1 MNVLSELAS
10 LIKQRNL
17 LEREITHLIDR
28 PANNGHIGEFVTSR
42 IFNIILKESASNKG
56 FDGYFTVPPLKDRSV
71 NIKWFAKIEGLLD
84 INPNSLPDYFLVLTG
99 PKTSAVS
106 SRGQFHPWVIN
117 FVYLFDSRQLMQN
130 LGSRN
135 LKIGIVTCVQKHLW
149 DNAEIF
155 PAHNT
160 LLEISQD
167 QREELQL
174 FS

>member
-1 MNVLSELAS
+1 MNILTELAS

-17 LEREITHLIDR
+17 LEREITNKIDR
-28 PANNGHIGEFVTSR
+28 PANNGHIGEFVASR

-71 NIKWFAKIEGLLD
+71 NIKWFAKNEGLLD
-84 INPNSLPDYFLVLTG
+84 INPNALPDYFLVLTG
-99 PKTSAVS
+99 PKSSAVS

-117 FVYLFDSRQLMQN
+117 FVYLFDSHQLIDD
-130 LGSRN
+130 LKSRN
-135 LKIGIVTCVQKHLW
+135 TKIGTATSVQKHLW

-155 PAHNT
+155 PAKND
-160 LLEISQD
+160 LFEISLE
-167 QREELQL
+167 QREALQL